1 MYFLKIKSNRMQI
14 QKYFQILQKRLI
26 ETEKVSNETGFRFTK
41 KELEAVLSEIS
52 EEGLKKVTGGFLKG
66 IGKSL

>member
-1 MYFLKIKSNRMQI
+1 MQI

-41 KELEAVLSEIS
+41 KELEAALSEIP
-52 EEGLKKVTGGFLKG
+52 EEELKKVTGGSLKD

>member
-1 MYFLKIKSNRMQI
+1 MQI

-52 EEGLKKVTGGFLKG
+52 EEELKKVTGGFLKG

>member
-26 ETEKVSNETGFRFTK
+26 ETEKVSNEIWRQNRNLQFKRYTKGF
-41 KELEAVLSEIS
+41 I
-52 EEGLKKVTGGFLKG
+52 
-66 IGKSL
+66 